1 MDMTIDVNAVNFV
14 EHAELLDVVLTK
26 MQPGHILHVDIA
38 DTEYAFLKRD
48 NLQFYCNINDEIRT
62 YNRED
67 LIKFING
74 QGSNPHMEKAWRAD
88 ITAPNTVDDNIEE
101 YDKILDSL
109 NRAKEMTLI
118 PTTPFIKYGSVFLN
132 LANGFKPTSTLEV
145 AIHILERR
153 KQAASNAPKKK
164 SRKKK

>member
-14 EHAELLDVVLTK
+14 EHAELLDAVLTK

-48 NLQFYCNINDEIRT
+48 NVLFYRNADGKIST
-62 YNRED
+62 YNKQD

-74 QGSNPHMEKAWRAD
+74 RSDNPHREKAWRAE
-88 ITAPNTVDDNIEE
+88 ITAVDTVDDNIEE

-132 LANGFKPTSTLEV
+132 LANDFKPTSTLEV

>member
-1 MDMTIDVNAVNFV
+1 MDITIDVNAVNFV
-14 EHAELLDVVLTK
+14 EHAEFLDVVLTK

-48 NLQFYCNINDEIRT
+48 NVLFYRNIDGEIRT

-74 QGSNPHMEKAWRAD
+74 IGNNPHMEKAWRAE
-88 ITAPNTVDDNIEE
+88 ITAPNTVGGNIEE

-132 LANGFKPTSTLEV
+132 LAHNFKPASTLEV
-145 AIHILERR
+145 AMHILERR
-153 KQAASNAPKKK
+153 KQATSNALKKK

>member
-48 NLQFYCNINDEIRT
+48 NLLFYCNINDEIRT

-74 QGSNPHMEKAWRAD
+74 RGSNPHMEKAWRAD

-132 LANGFKPTSTLEV
+132 LANGFKLTSTLEV